1 MSSVEPQFG
10 EGGQTWDNNQNF
22 LFWIGTQGWE
32 VKNLLHGLAKKE
44 MDIEIAIS
52 VRHW

>member
-22 LFWIGTQGWE
+22 LFL
-32 VKNLLHGLAKKE
+32 N
-44 MDIEIAIS
+44 
-52 VRHW
+52 RHTRVESHKLVAWLG